1 MPLSANSGRSVNKV
15 KFITRSAVWMDG
27 WHVFIFNGSDHLC
40 NPWTLFC
47 IVESPVRRKLL
58 ILGEN
63 NKYIRALKKKKMNS
77 PCGKKKEGNF
87 SQVAH
92 GPDHHEFNPG
102 NLT

>member
-1 MPLSANSGRSVNKV
+1 MPLSANSGRSVNKG

-63 NKYIRALKKKKMNS
+63 NKYIRALKKKKNELFLR
-77 PCGKKKEGNF
+77 KKKEGNF
-87 SQVAH
+87 SQ
-92 GPDHHEFNPG
+92 GCSWPSHHEFNPDS
-102 NLT
+102 LT